1 MGVPALLVDFPH
13 PTSPNHAAAA
23 RHLGKQWPVFWKVG
37 NVFFR
42 PISTLGVLGYSYAGY
57 CAYRAATRTGVILG
71 SDRLE
76 GGASSGPDWK
86 LFAVGAVCHL
96 VTVVHSAVNMQPLN
110 AKIDALRGDT
120 VGVRVDSSL
129 AEWYARRW
137 QKLNLVRLVM
147 PLVAGSL
154 ALWQGLKGRFS
165 SY

>member
-1 MGVPALLVDFPH
+1 MGVPALLVDFPA

-37 NVFFR
+37 NAFFR

-57 CAYRAATRTGVILG
+57 LAYRAATNTGVLFG
-71 SDRLE
+71 SKPE
-76 GGASSGPDWK
+76 GGRGAGADWR

-96 VTVVHSAVNMQPLN
+96 ITVIHSAVNMQPLN
-110 AKIDALRGDT
+110 AKIDALRGHM
-120 VGVRVDSSL
+120 VGVEVDSNL

-165 SY
+165 S